1 MFYLLWTQ
9 KLCMNHNNGCLRKIV
24 VACSVRNPTDS
35 TTKYTKNLKTV
46 HSTGMYFVNI
56 LY

>member
-1 MFYLLWTQ
+1 
-9 KLCMNHNNGCLRKIV
+9 MNYDNSCLRKIV
-24 VACSVRNPTDS
+24 VACSVRNLTDS